1 MGELEQSNYQLQ
13 AVLEKVPSF
22 RYTCMHT
29 LVRYVIL
36 V

>member
-13 AVLEKVPSF
+13 AVLEKLPSF
-22 RYTCMHT
+22 RYT
-29 LVRYVIL
+29 YVIL

>member
-13 AVLEKVPSF
+13 AVLEKLPSF
-22 RYTCMHT
+22 RCTCMHT